1 MRMFMRLFVCAA
13 CLAAVSTATAQQPAR
28 KSVTLGGMQGL
39 VSEQQKQLDD
49 LNKKLGEAETR
60 FAAAMEACRK
70 QAEAAAARTVTV
82 HQSTPAP
89 ASAACDHYELEKQI
103 MTLRKEND
111 RVKRRVKI
119 LENAVRE
126 LQLAQKQGERHRK
139 RLAEALAAVQK
150 EFPQQIAGLASA
162 IARLELGIGTVEK
175 TVSNL
180 NVQLDEAARA
190 LKKYEPRIATLEARA
205 DATDKAV
212 TALERRNN
220 DAFQRRIHLGVEG
233 EVWAVRAGIGYGGGV
248 HLQFPLGEG
257 VCSAIIGG
265 GMGYDSQGLA
275 GTVQGLAKCGRSW
288 GFRFGGIG
296 LFGQSKT
303 VGGTLGVGY
312 SRRFFTIFADGG
324 AGGEKMDGQPFRVT
338 YIAKGGVGL
347 HF

>member
-13 CLAAVSTATAQQPAR
+13 CLAAAFPASAQQPAR
-28 KSVTLGGMQGL
+28 KSITLGGMQGL

-89 ASAACDHYELEKQI
+89 VSAACDHSDLEKQI
-103 MTLRKEND
+103 KSLQKEND
-111 RVKRRVKI
+111 RVKRRIKI
-119 LENAVRE
+119 LETAIRE
-126 LQLAQKQGERHRK
+126 LQLAQKQGERHRE
-139 RLAEALAAVQK
+139 RLAKALAAVQQ
-150 EFPQQIAGLASA
+150 EFPKQIAGLQSA
-162 IARLELGIGTVEK
+162 ISRLESHTRSVEE
-175 TVSNL
+175 TVSTLNL
-180 NVQLDEAARA
+180 QMAEADRV
-190 LKKYEPRIATLEARA
+190 LKKYEPRIAALEARA

-248 HLQFPLGEG
+248 YLQFPLGEG

-324 AGGEKMDGQPFRVT
+324 AGGEKLDGQPFRVT

>member
-1 MRMFMRLFVCAA
+1 MHKFARLFVCAA
-13 CLAAVSTATAQQPAR
+13 CLAAAFSASAQPAR

-89 ASAACDHYELEKQI
+89 VSAACDHSDLEKQI
-103 MTLRKEND
+103 KSLRKEND
-111 RVKRRVKI
+111 RVKRRIKI
-119 LENAVRE
+119 LENAVHE

-248 HLQFPLGEG
+248 YLQFPLGEG

-324 AGGEKMDGQPFRVT
+324 AGGEKLDAQPFRVT